1 MSDNTSVK
9 VYRYLVDGSFDK
21 EYVSLRDAAKDNGG
35 VESVRHNI
43 KRACNLGIKCSGY
56 LWSYNKTN
64 HLFTKDGI
72 DELKRIKEIES
83 EFKESCDDL
92 RLKHLT
98 KIPAVLL
105 IDTETLPLQVYT
117 WHTSKQRINHNQIIE
132 DFCLVSWSAKW
143 LFEAEMYSDVL
154 TPKEAVRREDKRI
167 CQSLWKLLEKAD
179 VVCGHNLI
187 KFDNRKINGRFLLND
202 IKPPSPYQF
211 IDTLKESQK
220 AFGFSSHRL
229 DYLGQIFVEKQKIK
243 TDFELWIRCC
253 NGEENALQEMVT
265 YNEEDVR
272 LLEDVYVK
280 IRPYIKSHPN
290 LALYAE
296 TEDMICPNCG
306 GNKLTE
312 CGVYTTMLN
321 QYESLRCDCCG
332 AVSRKRTTIV
342 SASKNKRLLV
352 SNAR

>member
-1 MSDNTSVK
+1 MSDNTNVR

-21 EYVSLRDAAKDNGG
+21 EYASTRKAAEDNGG
-35 VESVRHNI
+35 INLKHNL
-43 KRACNLGIKCSGY
+43 KKACKSGYKFHGY
-56 LWSYNKTN
+56 LWSYNKTS
-64 HLFTKDGI
+64 HLFTREGI
-72 DELKRIKEIES
+72 EELKRLKEIEA
-83 EFKESCDDL
+83 EFKEGCDGL

-98 KIPAVLL
+98 KIPAILL
-105 IDTETLPLQVYT
+105 IDVETLPLQVYT
-117 WHTSKQRINHNQIIE
+117 WHTSKQRINHGQIIE

-143 LFEAEMYSDVL
+143 LFEAEMMSDVL
-154 TPKEAVRREDKRI
+154 TPKEAVRRDDKRI
-167 CQSLWKLLEKAD
+167 CQSLWKLLERAD
-179 VVCGHNLI
+179 IVCGHNLI
-187 KFDNRKINGRFLLND
+187 KFDNRKINARFLLND
-202 IKPPSPYQF
+202 INPPSPYQF
-211 IDTLKESQK
+211 IDTLREAQK

-243 TDFELWIRCC
+243 TDFELWVKCC
-253 NGEENALQEMVT
+253 NGDEKSLQEMVT

-296 TEDMICPNCG
+296 TDEMICPNCG
-306 GNKLTE
+306 ANHLIE

-321 QYESLRCDCCG
+321 QFESLRCDCCG
-332 AVSRKRTTIV
+332 AVSRKRVTIV
-342 SASKNKRLLV
+342 SKAKSKRLIV